1 MKIAPCKGAPLNP
14 SSSRDPFSPKHLRWS
29 GWDGGVSWIFVL
41 RFVVEHSMGLL
52 LCAMHDVI
60 IFIWFI
66 CIYSKQTFRFSYADS
81 DSGVEMCVLA
91 GLSLVFLFRKIR
103 ENSEFRPLWPKG
115 WLVYYRK
122 SVEMWFLT
130 VFVSVRGICEI
141 ENYLGPQWWM
151 KGPSTWVLIYEIS
164 YTSEN

>member
-1 MKIAPCKGAPLNP
+1 
-14 SSSRDPFSPKHLRWS
+14 
-29 GWDGGVSWIFVL
+29 
-41 RFVVEHSMGLL
+41 
-52 LCAMHDVI
+52 
-60 IFIWFI
+60 
-66 CIYSKQTFRFSYADS
+66 
-81 DSGVEMCVLA
+81 MCVLA

-141 ENYLGPQWWM
+141 ENYLGPQ
-151 KGPSTWVLIYEIS
+151 
-164 YTSEN
+164 